1 MWWFC
6 FYLAV
11 SGLLRINRNK
21 SHWSIFHPCLG
32 CISLNID
39 MYRLEL
45 AGGLGVILLLLGVLT
60 ALYKCY
66 NLEIMLCYRRHFGSD
81 ETEDGKP
88 IRTLVFRLVRL
99 YQHTYCTRRSKERQ
113 AWKTAAHAFNKL
125 WWKHHN
131 VGEAIKC
138 TNDFHSFKSK
148 KAVGKEKHQSEKK
161 SFSRLIVRMFFFF
174 LSSIEVM
181 SFIFHSSWQM
191 GNCYTSKWILHFK
204 TKIKV
209 QNHSAFLSM
218 IFPRS
223 HALNYFPDSF

>member
-32 CISLNID
+32 CISLNVD

-174 LSSIEVM
+174 CHPLRWWASFCTAADKWEIAIQAKEFYISKPKLKSKITQPSSVWYSQDLM
-181 SFIFHSSWQM
+181 
-191 GNCYTSKWILHFK
+191 
-204 TKIKV
+204 
-209 QNHSAFLSM
+209 
-218 IFPRS
+218 P
-223 HALNYFPDSF
+223 